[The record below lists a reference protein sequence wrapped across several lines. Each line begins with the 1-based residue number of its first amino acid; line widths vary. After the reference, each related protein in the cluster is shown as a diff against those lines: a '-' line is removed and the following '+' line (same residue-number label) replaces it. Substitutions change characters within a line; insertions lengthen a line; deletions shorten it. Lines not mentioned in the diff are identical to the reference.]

1 MPLSRLDNFIKN
13 VRGNILY
20 VSPNDLDA
28 TDSIENQGNS
38 MGRPFITIQRAL
50 IEAAR
55 FSYQKGLDNDRFGKT
70 TIMLM
75 PGDHLVDN
83 RPGLIPTTTNTY
95 LNRNGSTTNDF
106 PAFNSS
112 TNFDLNSVNNQLY
125 KLNSVHGGVI
135 VPRGTSIV
143 GYDLRKTKIRPTY
156 VPDPTNSDI
165 TSSALFRITGGCYF
179 WQFTIFDAD
188 PNGFCYVDYT
198 TNKTVPNFSHH
209 KLTCFE
215 YADGVN
221 DVNINDAFMNYQ
233 APRTDLDMYYE
244 KVGLAYGPSSGRTIE
259 PDFPSSAVDI
269 QTKVDEY
276 RIVGPKTGNV
286 GITSIIAGNGN
297 AATNI
302 ITAESADGVDGLD
315 VDTAFTINNVS
326 DAAYNGS
333 FVVTE
338 VLNTNAAGFTTA
350 FKYQVA
356 NVPTDPAPSSTGVT
370 LALDT
375 DTVTSASPYIFNIS
389 LRSVFGVSGLHA
401 DGSKA
406 AGFKSMVVAQFTGV
420 SLQKDNNAFVRYNET
435 SGLFEDSTTVSN
447 LSSDA
452 NAKYKPA
459 YYNYHIK
466 ASNDAICQLVS
477 IFAIGYAQQFVTDSG
492 GDFSVTNSNSN
503 FGQFALNSSGYRD
516 EAFSKDDVGY
526 ITHVI
531 PPEEIQ
537 QETFNL
543 EYEQIDVSKT
553 VSAATTSRLY
563 LYNKTNVETKPRS
576 VIQGYRIGA
585 KTDDELKITIVDNG
599 TQTEYTAQIVMP
611 NTSGT
616 ASEAISKKQSFVGRV
631 GTANSISANTI
642 SFTSNHQFIDGETIR
657 IVSDNAKL
665 PDGLEANK
673 VYFAIV
679 TGVNADQIKVA
690 TSLNEALEG
699 NDIDIN
705 SLGGNLVVESR
716 VSDKIAGNAGHPIQ
730 YDYSQNN
737 WYLNV
742 SNANNSIYSKIVGIQ
757 TALGAATPRTYI
769 TRQADTRGLGDKIYK
784 LRYVVPAGAGISS
797 ARPPRTSYIIEE
809 SNTVIG
815 KTDAEVA
822 AQFSPT
828 TVTLNNLTELRNPRI
843 VSSASYSGGLIVVN
857 SETPHGLTKGS
868 KVKLNNVVSTNNTVG
883 AASSGFNY
891 SFTVAATNSQTQ
903 FTLLADT
910 ITDPGTFSNNVSLRT
925 VDLPTF
931 QRVRAPNNYSIYDID
946 TIREYASG
954 EQDGI
959 YYLTLL
965 DKTTIP
971 STAPFTDRDK
981 FAYSQPVKELFPQYD
996 RDNPNSDP
1004 NPAISNAK
1012 VDPLGQVDVDDVKN
1026 SITRTTVNNGLVDL
1040 TIGAGITDIVSNSAG
1055 TAHTIFTLTDH
1066 GLNRIVSVS
1075 IASSGTN
1082 YGNGTGSVENLYN
1095 AQLTNSATGVN
1106 ATARITVDGVG
1117 GITDVE
1123 IMNPGSNYV
1132 VGQTLSVVG
1141 VATQAG
1147 FVAGTVNVT
1156 GIYDNTGDTL
1166 RVSGITSF
1174 RNAGYNQLYQI
1185 TGISTSQE
1193 LEVNSL
1199 TAVPTPSTSGIGVT
1213 VTATSFQF
1221 LTGRTLDVSSFQ
1233 YNRVT
1238 GIATVVTVENHG
1250 YRTGNKVTLSGAS
1263 NDLYN
1268 GDFIVTNNVGLT
1280 TFFVNVGVTTLNP
1293 APAISGSQ
1301 KAHNPGLISQAGTLS
1316 LYDENFGGRV
1326 LNAYAGI
1333 TTTLQLEISNTTTDE
1348 VHIDNLSQFDFKI
1361 GDSIRIN
1368 DEIMRIKTT
1377 VANNPVRVF
1386 RGLFGTQ
1393 AASHA
1398 AGSVINRVNIEPIEL
1413 RRPSIIRAS
1422 GHTFE
1427 YLGFGP
1433 GNYSTAIPDRQ
1444 ANQPDT
1450 QAQLISQ
1457 AQSASGGLIVYTG
1470 MNDRGDFYIGNKR
1483 ISSSTGKEEVFETPI
1498 PTVTGEDVFALGND
1512 VGLDV
1517 LAPVSV
1523 DVSRTLNIQGGQNN
1537 DLLSQFNGP
1546 TLFTQKLTNTSIDGI
1561 EANSLFLQGDV
1572 NVSRKITVGNTR
1584 PATAGNPGD
1593 IVFNANVASVSG
1605 IGGWVFTTDR
1615 TWNPLASVSI
1625 NQYKKVLSLDQVG
1638 IGTTTPADFTVQ
1650 VGSATSI
1657 VSIDGNGGVG
1667 IGTTNVQTAKL
1678 RVVGAVVATAF
1689 TGDGSG
1695 LTNLQN
1701 DSLWAGIGTIYP
1713 GTISNN
1719 VGIGTSVFDA
1729 DYSLIIGAPG
1739 TGKTDLFVTNQ
1750 SRFISTVAITSTT
1763 NITGKLTA
1771 TNYDFSSS
1779 TGKVVAGVVTATNV
1793 NVGSG
1798 GTILTTTNVGVGIGT
1813 LSPRNELDIEGRTR
1827 FKSYYEISNTVSS
1840 VSNNVNLNLNNGQFF
1855 ELTTAAENISQF
1867 TLQNPASGG
1876 THSFTLKIV
1885 QGSTP
1890 RTVGIDTFKTSG
1902 GTDIPIYWNGG
1913 VVPTVTQIASAVD
1926 IYSFIT
1932 FDGGSSLYGV
1942 IGGQN
1947 FS

>member
-1 MPLSRLDNFIKN
+1 MA
-13 VRGNILY
+13 IL
-20 VSPNDLDA
+20 
-28 TDSIENQGNS
+28 I
-38 MGRPFITIQRAL
+38 
-50 IEAAR
+50 
-55 FSYQKGLDNDRFGKT
+55 
-70 TIMLM
+70 
-75 PGDHLVDN
+75 
-83 RPGLIPTTTNTY
+83 
-95 LNRNGSTTNDF
+95 
-106 PAFNSS
+106 
-112 TNFDLNSVNNQLY
+112 
-125 KLNSVHGGVI
+125 
-135 VPRGTSIV
+135 
-143 GYDLRKTKIRPTY
+143 
-156 VPDPTNSDI
+156 
-165 TSSALFRITGGCYF
+165 
-179 WQFTIFDAD
+179 
-188 PNGFCYVDYT
+188 
-198 TNKTVPNFSHH
+198 
-209 KLTCFE
+209 
-215 YADGVN
+215 
-221 DVNINDAFMNYQ
+221 
-233 APRTDLDMYYE
+233 
-244 KVGLAYGPSSGRTIE
+244 
-259 PDFPSSAVDI
+259 
-269 QTKVDEY
+269 
-276 RIVGPKTGNV
+276 
-286 GITSIIAGNGN
+286 
-297 AATNI
+297 
-302 ITAESADGVDGLD
+302 
-315 VDTAFTINNVS
+315 
-326 DAAYNGS
+326 
-333 FVVTE
+333 
-338 VLNTNAAGFTTA
+338 
-350 FKYQVA
+350 
-356 NVPTDPAPSSTGVT
+356 
-370 LALDT
+370 
-375 DTVTSASPYIFNIS
+375 
-389 LRSVFGVSGLHA
+389 
-401 DGSKA
+401 
-406 AGFKSMVVAQFTGV
+406 
-420 SLQKDNNAFVRYNET
+420 
-435 SGLFEDSTTVSN
+435 
-447 LSSDA
+447 
-452 NAKYKPA
+452 
-459 YYNYHIK
+459 
-466 ASNDAICQLVS
+466 
-477 IFAIGYAQQFVTDSG
+477 
-492 GDFSVTNSNSN
+492 
-503 FGQFALNSSGYRD
+503 
-516 EAFSKDDVGY
+516 
-526 ITHVI
+526 
-531 PPEEIQ
+531 
-537 QETFNL
+537 
-543 EYEQIDVSKT
+543 
-553 VSAATTSRLY
+553 
-563 LYNKTNVETKPRS
+563 
-576 VIQGYRIGA
+576 
-585 KTDDELKITIVDNG
+585 
-599 TQTEYTAQIVMP
+599 
-611 NTSGT
+611 
-616 ASEAISKKQSFVGRV
+616 
-631 GTANSISANTI
+631 
-642 SFTSNHQFIDGETIR
+642 
-657 IVSDNAKL
+657 
-665 PDGLEANK
+665 
-673 VYFAIV
+673 
-679 TGVNADQIKVA
+679 
-690 TSLNEALEG
+690 
-699 NDIDIN
+699 
-705 SLGGNLVVESR
+705 VESR
-716 VSDKIAGNAGHPIQ
+716 VSDKIAGNAGHPLQ

-742 SNANNSIYSKIVGIQ
+742 SNTNNSIYSKIVGIQ

-828 TVTLNNLTELRNPRI
+828 TVTLNNITELRNPRI
-843 VSSASYSGGLIVVN
+843 VSSAAYSGGFIVVN

-891 SFTVAATNSQTQ
+891 TYTVALTNSQTQ
-903 FTLLADT
+903 FTLLANT
-910 ITDPGTFSNNVSLRT
+910 ITDPGTFSNNVSQRT

-946 TIREYASG
+946 TVREYASG

-965 DKTTIP
+965 DKTTVP

-1004 NPAISNAK
+1004 NPAISNAR

-1075 IASSGTN
+1075 IASSGSN

-1166 RVSGITSF
+1166 RVSGVTSF

-1199 TAVPTPSTSGIGVT
+1199 IAVPTPSTSGVGVT

-1238 GIATVVTVENHG
+1238 GIATVNTVENHG

-1301 KAHNPGLISQAGTLS
+1301 KVHNPGLISQAGTLS

-1326 LNAYAGI
+1326 LNAYFGI
-1333 TTTLQLEISNTTTDE
+1333 TTTIQLEVSNTTTDE
-1348 VHIDNLSQFDFKI
+1348 IYINNLSQFDFKI
-1361 GDSIRIN
+1361 GDSIRVN

-1377 VANNPVRVF
+1377 VTNNPVRVF

-1393 AASHA
+1393 ASSHA
-1398 AGSVINRVNIEPIEL
+1398 AGSVVNRVNIEPIEL

-1444 ANQPDT
+1444 ANQPDVQT
-1450 QAQLISQ
+1450 QLISQ
-1457 AQSASGGLIVYTG
+1457 AQNTSGGLIVYTG

-1517 LAPVSV
+1517 LSPVSV

-1546 TLFTQKLTNTSIDGI
+1546 VLFTQKLTNTSTDGI

-1572 NVSRKITVGNTR
+1572 NVSRKITVGNNR
-1584 PATAGNPGD
+1584 PTTAGNPGD
-1593 IVFNANVASVSG
+1593 IVFNASVSSLAG

-1615 TWNPLASVSI
+1615 TWNPLPSVSI

-1701 DSLWAGIGTIYP
+1701 DSLWSGIGTIYP

-1771 TNYDFSSS
+1771 TNYDLNSS